1 MACPRRMEHE
11 NARASTLPRSR
22 ALRICAS
29 VILSPALA
37 ACQLTTP
44 GPTAPPPATLTS
56 APTLTPVPPTAT
68 PVPLAT
74 RVNGVDILLS
84 DYASEIER
92 CRIGYQQ
99 AGRDP
104 AVCDKAALQG
114 LIDAVLIEQAAAAAG
129 VTVDDAAVDAA
140 VAQAQ
145 TDLGGAE
152 PFAQYLA
159 AIGYSAETY
168 REAMRR
174 DLLRA
179 RFTAPIAAA
188 VPATAEQVH
197 ALLILVGTEAEA
209 SSILAQLQG
218 GSDFAS
224 LALAN
229 SLDASSRVGGGDLGW
244 FARGTLTVPEIEDA
258 AFALQPGELSD
269 AVATPL
275 GYAIV
280 RVEEREP
287 ARPLGPDQLEAAG
300 RAAVEAWLAAQRAGA
315 QIEVFVTP

>member
-1 MACPRRMEHE
+1 MDRFPCVERNRFTLHALR
-11 NARASTLPRSR
+11 STLL
-22 ALRICAS
+22 ALS
-29 VILSPALA
+29 LA

-44 GPTAPPPATLTS
+44 GPTSTPPATSTS
-56 APTLTPVPPTAT
+56 LPTLTPVPPTAT
-68 PVPLAT
+68 PVPLAA

-99 AGRDP
+99 AGHDP
-104 AVCDKAALQG
+104 AVCDKDALQG
-114 LIDAVLIEQAAAAAG
+114 LIDSVLIEQAATAAG
-129 VTVDDAAVDAA
+129 VVIDEAEVDAA
-140 VAQAQ
+140 LTQAQ
-145 TDLGGAE
+145 TDLGGPE

-179 RFTAPIAAA
+179 KFAAPIAAT
-188 VPATAEQVH
+188 VPNQAEQVH

-209 SSILAQLQG
+209 RSILAQLQG
-218 GSDFAS
+218 GADFAS
-224 LALAN
+224 LALGN

-244 FARGTLTVPEIEDA
+244 FARGTLTMPAIEDA
-258 AFALQPGELSD
+258 AFALQPGGLSD
-269 AVATPL
+269 VVATPL

-280 RVEEREP
+280 RVEERDP
-287 ARPLGPDQLEAAG
+287 GRQLGPDQLEAAG
-300 RAAVEAWLAAQRAGA
+300 RAAVDAWLAGQRAGA
-315 QIEVFVTP
+315 NIETFVTP